1 MSAPGCGQRSAVGYE
16 RAGHSDRAG
25 RLWREAQVLAPVSA
39 RSPPA
44 SDRMVS
50 MLGPM
55 SQNVGGPAEYAS
67 DIDAARE
74 RLVAFVDGCTDEQ
87 WTAAPLEGDP
97 RPVGMVVDHVA
108 HSYEYL
114 AGWISQLLAG
124 KKGPGGADPGG
135 APNAPHAG
143 RAPRAARPPAG
154 GAPPRNGAGPRR
166 PAGG

>member
-25 RLWREAQVLAPVSA
+25 RLWRSAPVLAPVSA
-39 RSPPA
+39 LSPPTSA
-44 SDRMVS
+44 RMVS

-55 SQNVGGPAEYAS
+55 SQNVGCPAEYAS

-124 KKGPGGADPGG
+124 KKGMGDAGRVGARH
-135 APNAPHAG
+135 APHAG
-143 RAPRAARPPAG
+143 PATP
-154 GAPPRNGAGPRR
+154 GAPPHGPEVHPPSGAAPS
-166 PAGG
+166 

>member
-16 RAGHSDRAG
+16 GAGHSDRAG

-39 RSPPA
+39 LSPPT

-50 MLGPM
+50 MLGPR
-55 SQNVGGPAEYAS
+55 SENVGGPAEYAS

-97 RPVGMVVDHVA
+97 RPVGVVVDHVA
-108 HSYEYL
+108 HSYGYL

-124 KKGPGGADPGG
+124 KTGLGDADGVE
-135 APNAPHAG
+135 APNAEHAG
-143 RAPRAARPPAG
+143 RAPRGARPQAG
-154 GAPPRNGAGPRR
+154 EHPG
-166 PAGG
+166 

>member
-1 MSAPGCGQRSAVGYE
+1 MSAPGCGQRSAVGSE
-16 RAGHSDRAG
+16 SAGHGDRAG
-25 RLWREAQVLAPVSA
+25 RVWREAQVLAPVSA

-44 SDRMVS
+44 SGRMVS

-124 KKGPGGADPGG
+124 EEVIVREGGGG
-135 APNAPHAG
+135 APHPPAVGPRPTGG
-143 RAPRAARPPAG
+143 RAP
-154 GAPPRNGAGPRR
+154 APRD
-166 PAGG
+166 

>member
-124 KKGPGGADPGG
+124 KTGMVGPGGLG
-135 APNAPHAG
+135 ARHP
-143 RAPRAARPPAG
+143 PPAG
-154 GAPPRNGAGPRR
+154 PAPRGAPPPGGEDPRPHR
-166 PAGG
+166 APPHPPAC

>member
-39 RSPPA
+39 LSPPT

-74 RLVAFVDGCTDEQ
+74 RLLGVFVGPPVEQ
-87 WTAAPLEGDP
+87 STAPPLESDP
-97 RPVGMVVDHVA
+97 RP
-108 HSYEYL
+108 
-114 AGWISQLLAG
+114 
-124 KKGPGGADPGG
+124 
-135 APNAPHAG
+135 
-143 RAPRAARPPAG
+143 
-154 GAPPRNGAGPRR
+154 
-166 PAGG
+166 